1 MKQALFGLVMLGL
14 TAPAAAED
22 LVITSEVPASHW
34 KSDYVNQF
42 AEMVKDR
49 SGGEIEV
56 KFYPAGQLYSD
67 KDAIAAIGT
76 GSVQMVWPISG
87 NLDALDSRL
96 GLLGLPFTLS
106 DDLMS
111 NPDFSADIA
120 RLVSAQVEDRGIAI
134 LGLLRATDAIIV
146 MKNTPVT
153 QVSDLAGKR
162 IRSGGGA
169 IAREMVAQMG
179 ASPISLPA
187 SEMVTSM
194 SQGVIDGVL
203 TSPAG
208 WKTILADTASEGALV
223 PGMFLATYSIV
234 VDATWLK
241 GLSDTNREAVTSA
254 ARDVASEQWADAV
267 EKDNADLQAMIDAGK
282 GYHLIDG
289 PQFDAFRAAAQPVID
304 AYAEAHPGTWKA
316 YLGEAAKHAE

>member
-1 MKQALFGLVMLGL
+1 MLGL
-14 TAPAAAED
+14 TTPVMAED

-34 KSDYVNQF
+34 KSEYVNEF

-67 KDAIAAIGT
+67 KDAVAAIGT
-76 GSVQMVWPISG
+76 GAVQMVWPISG

-111 NPDFSADIA
+111 NPEFSADMA

-146 MKNTPVT
+146 MKDTPVT
-153 QVSDLAGKR
+153 QLSDLAGKR
-162 IRSGGGA
+162 IRSGGGTT
-169 IAREMVAQMG
+169 ARDMVAQMG
-179 ASPISLPA
+179 ANPISLPA

-208 WKTILADTASEGALV
+208 WKTILADTASEAALV

-234 VDATWLK
+234 VDAKWLE
-241 GLSDTNREAVTSA
+241 GLSDKNREAITSA
-254 ARDVASEQWADAV
+254 ALDVASAQWADAV
-267 EKDNADLQAMIDAGK
+267 KKDNADLQEMIDAGK
-282 GYHLIDG
+282 GYHLIEG
-289 PQFDAFRAAAQPVID
+289 PQFDEFRAAAQPVID
-304 AYAEAHPGTWKA
+304 AFAEKHPDTWKA
-316 YLGEAAKHAE
+316 YQYEAAEYAK

>member
-1 MKQALFGLVMLGL
+1 MKNVFIGLAMLCL
-14 TAPAAAED
+14 ATPVVAED

-34 KSDYVNQF
+34 KSEYVNQF
-42 AEMVKDR
+42 TKMVEDR

-67 KDAIAAIGT
+67 KDAVAAIGT

-106 DDLMS
+106 DELMS
-111 NPDFSADIA
+111 KPEFSAAIA
-120 RLVSAQVEDRGIAI
+120 KLVSAQVEDRGIAI
-134 LGLLRATDAIIV
+134 LGLLRSTDAIIV
-146 MKNTPVT
+146 MKDTPVT
-153 QVSDLAGKR
+153 QMSDLAGKR
-162 IRSGGGA
+162 IRSGGGKTA
-169 IAREMVAQMG
+169 QDMVAQMG
-179 ASPISLPA
+179 ANPISLPA

-223 PGMFLATYSIV
+223 PGMILATYSIV
-234 VDATWLK
+234 VDSNWLD
-241 GLSDTNREAVTSA
+241 GLSEKNRTAVVSSA
-254 ARDVASEQWADAV
+254 LEVAAQQWADAV
-267 EKDNADLQAMIDAGK
+267 KKDNVDLQEMIDAGK
-282 GYHLIDG
+282 GFHLIEG
-289 PQFDAFRAAAQPVID
+289 TQFDEFRAAAQPVID
-304 AYAEAHPGTWKA
+304 TFAMEHPTIWQA
-316 YLGEAAKHAE
+316 YLDEAAKYVE